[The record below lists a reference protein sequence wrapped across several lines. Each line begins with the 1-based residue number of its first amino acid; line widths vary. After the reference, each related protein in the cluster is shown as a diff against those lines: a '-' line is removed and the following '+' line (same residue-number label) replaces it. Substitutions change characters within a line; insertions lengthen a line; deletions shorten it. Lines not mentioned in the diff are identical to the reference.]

1 MDTNGTGFGAGS
13 IIIGLVLVLAVAGII
28 YMLGVWAVAQMR
40 RGRVNEETDI
50 SYPAVPQ
57 GADDRRAVEEVQ
69 AHEQRATLLADNAT
83 DAELHDQ
90 AVGQGMQP
98 VRQSPTKAERPIDA
112 TSEAKADRSPL

>member
-13 IIIGLVLVLAVAGII
+13 IIIGLLLLLAVVASI

-57 GADDRRAVEEVQ
+57 SADDRHAVEQVH
-69 AHEQRATLLADNAT
+69 AHEQSSTLRADNAT

-98 VRQSPTKAERPIDA
+98 VRQSPTKAERPVDA
-112 TSEAKADRSPL
+112 TSEAKDARSPL